1 MSEAITVISAF
12 PPPFQTAPRR
22 MTATNLL
29 GHLVNFC
36 LPAFWMAAA
45 AVLCG
50 GLLAPARGAR
60 WPGRLACNFAV
71 GLAVMLLGW
80 LLLGSDGKM
89 ATWVALAAAVAL
101 SECLLRQGWKN

>member
-1 MSEAITVISAF
+1 
-12 PPPFQTAPRR
+12 
-22 MTATNLL
+22 MTATTLL
-29 GHLVNFC
+29 GHLANFC
-36 LPAFWMAAA
+36 LPALWMAAA

-60 WPGRLACNFAV
+60 WPRRLACDFAV

-89 ATWVALAAAVAL
+89 ATWGLLVASVAL
-101 SECLLRQGWKN
+101 SECVLRQAWRS